1 MIELYENVDSAFDA
15 LSDYANAEVEN
26 DSTVAVGFRY
36 QSVDGEVIME
46 LSPDYLISTISI
58 GDKFRVIRNFHK
70 ADWYE
75 FVVGEEKS
83 FIEFAS
89 VLVPPPSNFWYHTC
103 EKCQAKNKTVSM
115 IFDPFELDMN
125 NREVLLAT
133 LCADCFSKDF
143 SLQQELYELGME
155 I

>member
-15 LSDYANAEVEN
+15 LYDYANVEIEN
-26 DSTVAVGFRY
+26 NSTVTVGFRY
-36 QSVDGEVIME
+36 KSVDGEVIME
-46 LSPDYLISTISI
+46 LSPDYHISTISI

-70 ADWYE
+70 ADLYE

-89 VLVPPPSNFWYHTC
+89 VLVPPPSNFSYHTC

-133 LCADCFSKDF
+133 LCANCFRKDF
-143 SLQQELYELGME
+143 SLQQKLYELGME